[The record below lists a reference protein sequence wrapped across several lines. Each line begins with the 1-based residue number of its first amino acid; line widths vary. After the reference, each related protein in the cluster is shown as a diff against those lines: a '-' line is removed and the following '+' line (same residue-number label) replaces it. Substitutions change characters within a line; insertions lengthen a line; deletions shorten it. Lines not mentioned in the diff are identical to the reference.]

1 MAKKPKKT
9 EEPIGRNSNDTA
21 DELRQFVEQI
31 ESLQADAKAIAED
44 IKEKFSE
51 AKGRGFDTKA
61 LRAIIAERKKN
72 ADEVQEFE
80 AILELYRS
88 ALGMG
93 GYSGAGSSDDDDSGE
108 SSGGED
114 DGMV

>member
-1 MAKKPKKT
+1 MAKTK
-9 EEPIGRNSNDTA
+9 EGSNEAYNGTA

-31 ESLQADAKAIAED
+31 ESLQADAKGIADD
-44 IKEKFSE
+44 IKDKFAE

-80 AILELYRS
+80 AIVELYRS

-93 GYSGAGSSDDDDSGE
+93 SYASEGADE
-108 SSGGED
+108 PAED

>member
-1 MAKKPKKT
+1 MAKKK
-9 EEPIGRNSNDTA
+9 EGSNEAYNTTA
-21 DELRQFVEQI
+21 DELRSFVEAI
-31 ESLQADAKAIAED
+31 ESLQADAKGIADD
-44 IKEKFSE
+44 IKDKFAE
-51 AKGRGFDTKA
+51 AKGRGYDTKA

-80 AILELYRS
+80 AIVELYRA

-93 GYSGAGSSDDDDSGE
+93 GHSPVE
-108 SSGGED
+108 SSGDD

>member
-1 MAKKPKKT
+1 MAKKPK
-9 EEPIGRNSNDTA
+9 EGSNEAYNTTA
-21 DELRQFVEQI
+21 DELRQFVEVI
-31 ESLQADAKAIAED
+31 ENLQSDAKAIADD
-44 IKEKFSE
+44 IKDKFAE

-72 ADEVQEFE
+72 ADDVAEFE
-80 AILELYRS
+80 AVREMYRI

-93 GYSGAGSSDDDDSGE
+93 GHALPSSEDE
-108 SSGGED
+108 PGED

>member
-1 MAKKPKKT
+1 MAPKKK
-9 EEPIGRNSNDTA
+9 EGSNEAYATTA

-31 ESLQADAKAIAED
+31 ETLQADAKGIADD
-44 IKEKFSE
+44 IKDKFAE
-51 AKGRGFDTKA
+51 AKGRGYDTKA

-80 AILELYRS
+80 AIIELYRA

-93 GYSGAGSSDDDDSGE
+93 SHASSDGDEGSGAD
-108 SSGGED
+108 D

>member
-1 MAKKPKKT
+1 MATAKKA
-9 EEPIGRNSNDTA
+9 GANDAYNSTA

-31 ESLQADAKAIAED
+31 ETLQADAKAVADD
-44 IKEKFSE
+44 IKDKFAE

-61 LRAIIAERKKN
+61 LRIIIAERKKN
-72 ADEVQEFE
+72 ADDLQELD
-80 AILELYRS
+80 AVLQMYRE

-93 GYSGAGSSDDDDSGE
+93 YGSGDDGE
-108 SSGGED
+108 PTSTRDGDD